1 MNAIDLLEQDH
12 RTVEGVMDD
21 IEASTERAIKGRAEL
36 FRKFRLLLTVHEVIE
51 ETIFY
56 PALKE
61 HPKAR
66 DIVLEGYEEHHVVDE
81 VMDELKDVPVDDE
94 TWHAKAKV
102 MIENVRHHIQE
113 EEQDMF
119 RQARAAFNR
128 EELEQLGAQMERRK
142 QDAMVEQE
150 AAIDAEMG
158 RAPAS
163 AGGGAMA
170 R

>member
-1 MNAIDLLEQDH
+1 WAVKRRE
-12 RTVEGVMDD
+12 
-21 IEASTERAIKGRAEL
+21 EL
-36 FRKFRLLLTVHEVIE
+36 FHKLHVLLAAHEVIE

-81 VMDELKDVPVDDE
+81 IMDEIKNVPFDDE
-94 TWHAKAKV
+94 TWHPKAKV
-102 MIENVRHHIQE
+102 MIENVRHHIRE
-113 EEQDMF
+113 EEQDMS

-128 EELEQLGAQMERRK
+128 DELEQLGERMQRRRK
-142 QDAMVEQE
+142 DALFEQE
-150 AAIDAEMG
+150 AAVDADAG
-158 RAPAS
+158 RPTAMS
-163 AGGGAMA
+163 AGGAMS

>member
-1 MNAIDLLEQDH
+1 MNAIDLLEADH
-12 RTVEGVMDD
+12 RTVKGVMDD
-21 IEASTERAIKGRAEL
+21 IEKTTERGVKTREEL

-81 VMDELKDVPVDDE
+81 VMAEIQEVPFDDE

-102 MIENVRHHIQE
+102 MIENVRHHIE
-113 EEQDMF
+113 EEESEMF
-119 RQARAAFNR
+119 PQARAAFDR
-128 EELEQLGAQMERRK
+128 QELEGLGERMEQRK
-142 QDAMVEQE
+142 KDALVEQE
-150 AAIDAEMG
+150 AAIDEDMRR
-158 RAPAS
+158 RAS
-163 AGGGAMA
+163 KGQGGAMA

>member
-1 MNAIDLLEQDH
+1 MNAIDLLEADH

-21 IEASTERAIKGRAEL
+21 LEKTTERGVKTRQEL

-81 VMDELKDVPVDDE
+81 VMAEISDTPVDDE
-94 TWHAKAKV
+94 TWGAKAKV
-102 MIENVRHHIQE
+102 MVENVRHHIQE
-113 EEQDMF
+113 EESDMF

-128 EELEQLGAQMERRK
+128 EELEQLGQRMERRK
-142 QDAMVEQE
+142 QDAMLEQE
-150 AAIDAEMG
+150 AAIDEEMRR
-158 RAPAS
+158 RATA
-163 AGGGAMA
+163 AAGGAMA

>member
-1 MNAIDLLEQDH
+1 MNAIDLLEADH
-12 RTVEGVMDD
+12 RTLEGVMDD
-21 IEASTERAIKGRAEL
+21 IEASTDRAVKTRAEL
-36 FRKFRLLLTVHEVIE
+36 FRKFHVLLAAHEVIE

-81 VMDELKDVPVDDE
+81 VMDEIKDVPFDDE
-94 TWHAKAKV
+94 TWHPMAKV
-102 MIENVRHHIQE
+102 MIENVRHHIKE

-119 RQARAAFNR
+119 RQARSAFNR
-128 EELEQLGAQMERRK
+128 EELEQLGERMERRRK
-142 QDAMVEQE
+142 DALLEQE
-150 AAIDAEMG
+150 AAVDADSS
-158 RAPAS
+158 RPS
-163 AGGGAMA
+163 AKAAGGAMA

>member
-1 MNAIDLLEQDH
+1 MNAIDLLEADH
-12 RTVEGVMDD
+12 RTLKGVMDD
-21 IEASTERAIKGRAEL
+21 IESSTDRAVRTREEL
-36 FRKFRLLLTVHEVIE
+36 FGKFHVLLAAHEVIE

-81 VMDELKDVPVDDE
+81 VMDEIKDLPVDDE
-94 TWHAKAKV
+94 TWHPKAKV
-102 MIENVRHHIQE
+102 MIENVRHHMQE
-113 EEQDMF
+113 EEQEMF

-128 EELEQLGAQMERRK
+128 EELEQLGERMERRK
-142 QDAMVEQE
+142 KDALVEQE
-150 AAIDAEMG
+150 AAVDADS
-158 RAPAS
+158 AQPA
-163 AGGGAMA
+163 AKAAGGAMA

>member
-12 RTVEGVMDD
+12 RTIEGVMDE
-21 IEASTERAIKGRAEL
+21 IESSTERAVKTRTEL
-36 FRKFRLLLTVHEVIE
+36 FRKFRVLLQTHEVIE

-81 VMDELKDVPVDDE
+81 VMDEIKDVPVDDE

-113 EEQDMF
+113 EEQEMF

-128 EELEQLGAQMERRK
+128 EELEQLGERMEQRKKDAQ
-142 QDAMVEQE
+142 VEQE
-150 AAIDAEMG
+150 AAIDAESG
-158 RAPAS
+158 RPTAQA
-163 AGGGAMA
+163 AGGAMA

>member
-1 MNAIDLLEQDH
+1 MNAIDLLEDDH
-12 RTVEGVMDD
+12 RTIKALMDE
-21 IEASTERAIKGRAEL
+21 IEATTERAIKTRPEL
-36 FRKFRLLLTVHEVIE
+36 FRKFRVLLSTHEVIE

-81 VMDELKDVPVDDE
+81 VMDEIKDVPVDDE

-113 EEQDMF
+113 EEEEMF
-119 RQARAAFNR
+119 PQARKAFDR
-128 EELEQLGAQMERRK
+128 DELQQLGERMERRK
-142 QDAMVEQE
+142 KDAMVEQE
-150 AAIDAEMG
+150 AAIDEEMG
-158 RAPAS
+158 RPIATA
-163 AGGGAMA
+163 AGGAMA

>member
-1 MNAIDLLEQDH
+1 MNAIDLLEADH

-21 IEASTERAIKGRAEL
+21 IEKSTERAVKGREEL
-36 FRKFRLLLTVHEVIE
+36 FRKFRLLLTVHEIIE

-81 VMDELKDVPVDDE
+81 VMDEIKDVPVDDE
-94 TWHAKAKV
+94 TWHPKAKV

-113 EEQDMF
+113 EEQEMF

-128 EELEQLGAQMERRK
+128 EELEQLGERMEQRK
-142 QDAMVEQE
+142 KDAMVEQE
-150 AAIDAEMG
+150 AAIDEEMG
-158 RAPAS
+158 RSTAKA
-163 AGGGAMA
+163 AGGAMA